1 MLDHVAYISTQEGR
15 LGMLTNTNIP
25 FSFILLGLWNFIWK
39 DELRVHRHL
48 EEKIIKIHI
57 F

>member
-1 MLDHVAYISTQEGR
+1 
-15 LGMLTNTNIP
+15 MLTNTNIP